1 MAGPSGVGSGAPSSA
16 VPQVSIPKPAVVRP
30 DVRGASTM
38 PLPVAPTA
46 PVAPPVSA
54 PSPAVPAPAVAPAQP
69 VPAGVVPAPPS
80 FAPPTAPGAVPGVPG
95 VSGGA
100 SAAVRRVSRKTIAV
114 ISTVVAA
121 VIAVALAFIIPNFT
135 AVKAALGFRPNNPL
149 VVTMDA
155 LNSLTT
161 LRSAKYEAK
170 FSANGSSATFSGL
183 YSLGS
188 TTDDSSAMLTFDAD
202 DSKGSIAWYKGAV
215 AAGGGYQ
222 DEDYSYYYYDAD
234 QLESTLRDGMGGDAA
249 NFVMDV
255 KDALIKNGRIDV
267 EGTEQTVYDKLDSLS
282 DEYNVD
288 EIERFKD
295 TQPSA
300 AVKSEASKLMQHY
313 FGVELEKKEAIA
325 TIFPM
330 HTSQKSGGTTQ
341 LDYRIDLKALAQHF
355 VSYWTAH
362 ETEYPQLRAWVINQI
377 KDSGVDDAESE
388 YRKALDQVRKWDFGT
403 GSEVKMPYV
412 EVSLNY
418 GGKRMLNSI
427 SVHAEYDGDS
437 VDGSLSLSGQ
447 NLVSASDTQVTEF
460 VDKAKA
466 NNQAE

>member
-1 MAGPSGVGSGAPSSA
+1 
-16 VPQVSIPKPAVVRP
+16 
-30 DVRGASTM
+30 M
-38 PLPVAPTA
+38 PT
-46 PVAPPVSA
+46 
-54 PSPAVPAPAVAPAQP
+54 
-69 VPAGVVPAPPS
+69 PPS
-80 FAPPTAPGAVPGVPG
+80 FAPPTAPGAAPGIPG
-95 VSGGA
+95 ASGGA
-100 SAAVRRVSRKTIAV
+100 ASAVRRVSRKTVAI
-114 ISTVVAA
+114 ISAAVAA
-121 VIAVALAFIIPNFT
+121 VVAVALAFIIPNFT
-135 AVKAALGFRPNNPL
+135 AVRAALGFRPNNPL

-161 LRSAKYEAK
+161 LRAAKYEAK
-170 FSANGSSATFSGL
+170 FSANGSDATFSGL

-202 DSKGSIAWYKGAV
+202 DSKGSVVWYKGAV
-215 AAGGGYQ
+215 AAGGSYA
-222 DEDYSYYYYDAD
+222 DEDYTYYYYDAD
-234 QLESTLRDGMGGDAA
+234 RLESTLRDGMGGDAA
-249 NFVMDV
+249 SFVLDV
-255 KDALIKNGRIDV
+255 KDALIKNGRVDV
-267 EGTEQTVYDKLDSLS
+267 EGTEQVVYDKLDSLS
-282 DEYNVD
+282 NDYDTD

-300 AVKSEASKLMQHY
+300 AVKAEATKLVQHY

-325 TIFPM
+325 AIFPM
-330 HTSQKSGGTTQ
+330 HTSQKSGGATQ

-355 VSYWTAH
+355 VNYWTAH
-362 ETEYPQLRAWVINQI
+362 EAEYPQLRSWIIKQI
-377 KDSGVDDAESE
+377 GDSGVDDAESE

-437 VDGSLSLSGQ
+437 VDASLSLSGQ